1 MQRVFLIAVATMLL
15 LSTVSAS
22 AETVTVGLFA
32 DYTGALATRGSQLR
46 HGVEA
51 YPALHGNTVNRPDE
65 KPVETRFVCPP
76 RHGEPR
82 RRQGQQLARSAVYAD
97 AGGVGQGQDGARRL
111 AREQTEGHFI
121 LK

>member
-1 MQRVFLIAVATMLL
+1 MQRAFLIAVATMLL

-51 YPALHGNTVNRPDE
+51 YRALHGNTVNGPDE
-65 KPVETRFVCPP
+65 KPVETRFVYRDTASQGPDNANSSPDPLFMPMREGWARVRTAPGVSRASKP
-76 RHGEPR
+76 R
-82 RRQGQQLARSAVYAD
+82 A
-97 AGGVGQGQDGARRL
+97 
-111 AREQTEGHFI
+111 I
-121 LK
+121 LY